1 MVPMPRNYQPR
12 NILTTDRTNLEKAFN
27 HRIETG
33 CSIRTACNLFGVKV
47 STLGDAFTRSL
58 KESDGRT
65 FVPKH
70 QNIKKVFTDAQEHF
84 IEEYSIKIS
93 RMFYGLSTRAFRRM
107 VLKYAEAVGSPA
119 ISDVWRRVGMATRDW
134 YYGYM
139 FRHPRLALKAP
150 EGMSLARAMAFNRVN
165 VEVFF
170 KAYVEAVER
179 HSFMPARIFNLDES
193 GLSTVMK
200 PCKVVCE
207 KGRPVAS
214 QVARERGNHM
224 TFVGIV
230 NAAGHGF
237 PPVFIIARKK
247 MHADFQRGTTPG
259 TTVLLQANG
268 WMDHECFVQTL
279 EHLHKVSYSSMENKI
294 LLIMDNAECHM
305 SIHAAE
311 YAIQHGIVIVTLP
324 PHTTAKLQPLDVSV
338 FGPFKS
344 VLRSIQDDFKLSNT
358 HVPITEHMLPEMACK
373 AWDKVCNV
381 TNITNGFRATGIFP
395 VNRNIFPD
403 DAFAG
408 AEVTEQAPP
417 DDDDDLPQTLAAP
430 LTPSSLE
437 PDQPQPGP
445 SGIGRMSPA
454 FFASAAST
462 PEAAPQPR
470 QTPTP
475 TASSPPILDVTPEA
489 VQPYPKAPPRPAARG
504 RKKIRACILTEDEEA
519 LDQLREKEKKKAA
532 REEKKR
538 RSEEKKREKKREQE
552 ARQAAKRRRRSEPV
566 EASSSDEEAA
576 DNPALCDDSSEYS
589 DEFAEELEHDAATY
603 PFVQKEPEVGD
614 FVLVQLVFKGKRS
627 EELVHFVAKVI
638 SLEEDGR
645 LQLDFLRIK
654 SPLLKDTFH
663 FPAIG
668 DVDSVDR
675 SRVLGVLTVS
685 TGTTQRQANL
695 IKVLPPLRD
704 FNMH

>member
-1 MVPMPRNYQPR
+1 
-12 NILTTDRTNLEKAFN
+12 
-27 HRIETG
+27 
-33 CSIRTACNLFGVKV
+33 
-47 STLGDAFTRSL
+47 
-58 KESDGRT
+58 
-65 FVPKH
+65 
-70 QNIKKVFTDAQEHF
+70 
-84 IEEYSIKIS
+84 
-93 RMFYGLSTRAFRRM
+93 
-107 VLKYAEAVGSPA
+107 
-119 ISDVWRRVGMATRDW
+119 
-134 YYGYM
+134 
-139 FRHPRLALKAP
+139 
-150 EGMSLARAMAFNRVN
+150 
-165 VEVFF
+165 
-170 KAYVEAVER
+170 
-179 HSFMPARIFNLDES
+179 
-193 GLSTVMK
+193 
-200 PCKVVCE
+200 
-207 KGRPVAS
+207 
-214 QVARERGNHM
+214 
-224 TFVGIV
+224 
-230 NAAGHGF
+230 
-237 PPVFIIARKK
+237 
-247 MHADFQRGTTPG
+247 
-259 TTVLLQANG
+259 
-268 WMDHECFVQTL
+268 MDHECFVQTL

-445 SGIGRMSPA
+445 SGIDSNSNSFISSNSRRHSR
-454 FFASAAST
+454 SCAALPEGSST
-462 PEAAPQPR
+462 PCCQGAQEDPR
-470 QTPTP
+470 
-475 TASSPPILDVTPEA
+475 
-489 VQPYPKAPPRPAARG
+489 
-504 RKKIRACILTEDEEA
+504 CILTEDEEA

-675 SRVLGVLTVS
+675 SRVSFVPRSHGSHASQLPAENILTTDRTNLEKAFNHRIETGCSIRTACNLFGVKVS
-685 TGTTQRQANL
+685 TLGDAFTRSLKESDGRTFVPKHQNIKKVFTDAQEHFIEEYSIKISRMFYGLSTRAFRRMVLKYAEAVGSPAISDVWRRVGMATRDWYYGYMFRHPRLALKAPEGMSLARAMAFNRVNVEVFFQGLRGSCRATQFHASQ
-695 IKVLPPLRD
+695 D
-704 FNMH
+704 FQLG

>member
-1 MVPMPRNYQPR
+1 
-12 NILTTDRTNLEKAFN
+12 
-27 HRIETG
+27 
-33 CSIRTACNLFGVKV
+33 
-47 STLGDAFTRSL
+47 
-58 KESDGRT
+58 
-65 FVPKH
+65 
-70 QNIKKVFTDAQEHF
+70 
-84 IEEYSIKIS
+84 
-93 RMFYGLSTRAFRRM
+93 
-107 VLKYAEAVGSPA
+107 
-119 ISDVWRRVGMATRDW
+119 
-134 YYGYM
+134 
-139 FRHPRLALKAP
+139 
-150 EGMSLARAMAFNRVN
+150 MAFNRVN

-538 RSEEKKREKKREQE
+538 RSEEKKREQE

-603 PFVQKEPEVGD
+603 PFVQKEPEAHTFQVTSKMPSMCCVPYCTGNYRKGPRVSIFSFPRDEVLAGQWLRSIKRDNFTPTNSSKQKAYELKIAFLVVLHLGMLELAGD
-614 FVLVQLVFKGKRS
+614 DEAKDAAGRTWWTRTADRMQGLCMR
-627 EELVHFVAKVI
+627 VHDSTNHAT
-638 SLEEDGR
+638 LTGR
-645 LQLDFLRIK
+645 MRTCHPQFL
-654 SPLLKDTFH
+654 
-663 FPAIG
+663 
-668 DVDSVDR
+668 
-675 SRVLGVLTVS
+675 
-685 TGTTQRQANL
+685 
-695 IKVLPPLRD
+695 LR
-704 FNMH
+704 F

>member
-200 PCKVVCE
+200 P
-207 KGRPVAS
+207 S
-214 QVARERGNHM
+214 
-224 TFVGIV
+224 
-230 NAAGHGF
+230 
-237 PPVFIIARKK
+237 
-247 MHADFQRGTTPG
+247 
-259 TTVLLQANG
+259 
-268 WMDHECFVQTL
+268 
-279 EHLHKVSYSSMENKI
+279 
-294 LLIMDNAECHM
+294 
-305 SIHAAE
+305 
-311 YAIQHGIVIVTLP
+311 
-324 PHTTAKLQPLDVSV
+324 KLQPLDVSV

-373 AWDKVCNV
+373 GLGQDSNSNSFISSNSRRHSRSCA
-381 TNITNGFRATGIFP
+381 A
-395 VNRNIFPD
+395 
-403 DAFAG
+403 
-408 AEVTEQAPP
+408 
-417 DDDDDLPQTLAAP
+417 LPEG
-430 LTPSSLE
+430 S
-437 PDQPQPGP
+437 
-445 SGIGRMSPA
+445 
-454 FFASAAST
+454 ST
-462 PEAAPQPR
+462 PCCQ
-470 QTPTP
+470 
-475 TASSPPILDVTPEA
+475 
-489 VQPYPKAPPRPAARG
+489 G

-519 LDQLREKEKKKAA
+519 LDQLR
-532 REEKKR
+532 
-538 RSEEKKREKKREQE
+538 
-552 ARQAAKRRRRSEPV
+552 
-566 EASSSDEEAA
+566 
-576 DNPALCDDSSEYS
+576 
-589 DEFAEELEHDAATY
+589 
-603 PFVQKEPEVGD
+603 
-614 FVLVQLVFKGKRS
+614 
-627 EELVHFVAKVI
+627 
-638 SLEEDGR
+638 
-645 LQLDFLRIK
+645 
-654 SPLLKDTFH
+654 
-663 FPAIG
+663 
-668 DVDSVDR
+668 
-675 SRVLGVLTVS
+675 
-685 TGTTQRQANL
+685 
-695 IKVLPPLRD
+695 
-704 FNMH
+704 

>member
-1 MVPMPRNYQPR
+1 
-12 NILTTDRTNLEKAFN
+12 
-27 HRIETG
+27 
-33 CSIRTACNLFGVKV
+33 
-47 STLGDAFTRSL
+47 
-58 KESDGRT
+58 
-65 FVPKH
+65 
-70 QNIKKVFTDAQEHF
+70 
-84 IEEYSIKIS
+84 
-93 RMFYGLSTRAFRRM
+93 
-107 VLKYAEAVGSPA
+107 
-119 ISDVWRRVGMATRDW
+119 
-134 YYGYM
+134 
-139 FRHPRLALKAP
+139 
-150 EGMSLARAMAFNRVN
+150 
-165 VEVFF
+165 
-170 KAYVEAVER
+170 
-179 HSFMPARIFNLDES
+179 
-193 GLSTVMK
+193 
-200 PCKVVCE
+200 
-207 KGRPVAS
+207 
-214 QVARERGNHM
+214 
-224 TFVGIV
+224 
-230 NAAGHGF
+230 
-237 PPVFIIARKK
+237 
-247 MHADFQRGTTPG
+247 
-259 TTVLLQANG
+259 
-268 WMDHECFVQTL
+268 MDHECFVQTL

-519 LDQLREKEKKKAA
+519 LDQLREKEKK
-532 REEKKR
+532 E
-538 RSEEKKREKKREQE
+538 
-552 ARQAAKRRRRSEPV
+552 
-566 EASSSDEEAA
+566 SSQRGEEA
-576 DNPALCDDSSEYS
+576 
-589 DEFAEELEHDAATY
+589 
-603 PFVQKEPEVGD
+603 EVGD

>member
-1 MVPMPRNYQPR
+1 MPRNYMPK
-12 NILTTDRTNLEKAFN
+12 NILTTDRTNLEKAFY
-27 HRIETG
+27 HRLETG

-47 STLGDAFTRSL
+47 STLGDAFTRS
-58 KESDGRT
+58 KAESDGKT

-70 QNIKKVFTDAQEHF
+70 QNVKKVFTDAQETL
-84 IEEYSIKIS
+84 IEEYSIKIA
-93 RMFYGLSTRAFRRM
+93 RMFYGLPTRAFRRM
-107 VLKYAEAVGSPA
+107 ILKYAEAVGSPC
-119 ISDVWRRVGMATRDW
+119 IPDGWKREGMATRDW

-150 EGMSLARAMAFNRVN
+150 EGMSLSRAMAFNRVN

-207 KGRPVAS
+207 RGRPVAS

-230 NAAGHGF
+230 NAAGQGF

-247 MHADFQRGTTPG
+247 MNADFQRGTTPG

-268 WMDHECFVQTL
+268 WMDHERFVQTL
-279 EHLHKVSYSSMENKI
+279 EHLHKVSYSSVENKI

-305 SIHAAE
+305 SIHVVE
-311 YAIQHGIVIVTLP
+311 YAIRHGIVIVTLP

-344 VLRSIQDDFKLSNT
+344 VLRSIQDDFKLSNP

-417 DDDDDLPQTLAAP
+417 DDDDDLPETVAAP
-430 LTPSSLE
+430 LTPVPSE

-454 FFASAAST
+454 SASRANS
-462 PEAAPQPR
+462 PEAALQPQ

-475 TASSPPILDVTPEA
+475 TPSSPPIPDITPEA
-489 VQPYPKAPPRPAARG
+489 VQPYPKARPRPAARG

-519 LDQLREKEKKKAA
+519 LSQLRDKEEKKAA

-538 RSEEKKREKKREQE
+538 RLQEKKRGQE
-552 ARQAAKRRRRSEPV
+552 ARQAVKKKRSEPV
-566 EASSSDEEAA
+566 EESSSDEEAV

-589 DEFAEELEHDAATY
+589 DEVAEELEFDAASY

-614 FVLVQLVFKGKRS
+614 FVLVQLLFQGKKS
-627 EELVHFVAKVI
+627 EELVHFVGKVI
-638 SLEEDGR
+638 SLEEDGQQ
-645 LQLDFLRIK
+645 LQVDFLRIR

-663 FPAIG
+663 FPDIG

-675 SRVLGVLTVS
+675 SSVLGVLTVS

>member
-33 CSIRTACNLFGVKV
+33 CSIRTACNLFGVK
-47 STLGDAFTRSL
+47 DAFTRSL

-119 ISDVWRRVGMATRDW
+119 ISDVWRRV
-134 YYGYM
+134 
-139 FRHPRLALKAP
+139 
-150 EGMSLARAMAFNRVN
+150 
-165 VEVFF
+165 
-170 KAYVEAVER
+170 
-179 HSFMPARIFNLDES
+179 
-193 GLSTVMK
+193 
-200 PCKVVCE
+200 
-207 KGRPVAS
+207 
-214 QVARERGNHM
+214 
-224 TFVGIV
+224 
-230 NAAGHGF
+230 
-237 PPVFIIARKK
+237 
-247 MHADFQRGTTPG
+247 
-259 TTVLLQANG
+259 
-268 WMDHECFVQTL
+268 
-279 EHLHKVSYSSMENKI
+279 
-294 LLIMDNAECHM
+294 
-305 SIHAAE
+305 
-311 YAIQHGIVIVTLP
+311 
-324 PHTTAKLQPLDVSV
+324 
-338 FGPFKS
+338 
-344 VLRSIQDDFKLSNT
+344 
-358 HVPITEHMLPEMACK
+358 EMACK

-645 LQLDFLRIK
+645 LQLDF
-654 SPLLKDTFH
+654 
-663 FPAIG
+663 
-668 DVDSVDR
+668 
-675 SRVLGVLTVS
+675 
-685 TGTTQRQANL
+685 
-695 IKVLPPLRD
+695 
-704 FNMH
+704 

>member
-1 MVPMPRNYQPR
+1 MSYPSCLAAMPRNYQPR
-12 NILTTDRTNLEKAFN
+12 NILTTDWTNLEKAFN
-27 HRIETG
+27 HRVETG
-33 CSIRTACNLFGVKV
+33 CSIRTASNLFGVKP

-65 FVPKH
+65 FVPKQ
-70 QNIKKVFTDAQEHF
+70 QNVKKVFTDAQELF
-84 IEEYSIKIS
+84 IEEYSIKIA
-93 RMFYGLSTRAFRRM
+93 RMFYGLPTRAFRRM

-119 ISDVWRRVGMATRDW
+119 IPDVWRREGMATRDW

-139 FRHPRLALKAP
+139 FRHPKLALKAP
-150 EGMSLARAMAFNRVN
+150 EGMSLSRAIAFNRVN

-207 KGRPVAS
+207 RGRPVAS

-247 MHADFQRGTTPG
+247 MNADFQRGTTPG

-268 WMDHECFVQTL
+268 WMDHERFVQTL
-279 EHLHKVSYSSMENKI
+279 EHLHKVSYSSVENKI

-305 SIHAAE
+305 SIRAVDLSCDQFRT
-311 YAIQHGIVIVTLP
+311 ISSSQTL
-324 PHTTAKLQPLDVSV
+324 TCPL
-338 FGPFKS
+338 
-344 VLRSIQDDFKLSNT
+344 RNICAR
-358 HVPITEHMLPEMACK
+358 EMACK

-403 DAFAG
+403 DAFLG

-417 DDDDDLPQTLAAP
+417 DDDDDDLPQTLAAP
-430 LTPSSLE
+430 LTPCSSE

-454 FFASAAST
+454 FSASAAST

-475 TASSPPILDVTPEA
+475 TPSSPSILDVTPEA
-489 VQPYPKAPPRPAARG
+489 VQPYPKAPPRPPARG

-519 LDQLREKEKKKAA
+519 LGQLREKEEKKAA

-538 RSEEKKREKKREQE
+538 RLEEKKREQE
-552 ARQAAKRRRRSEPV
+552 ARQAAKRRRSEAV

-589 DEFAEELEHDAATY
+589 DEFAEELEHDAASY

-614 FVLVQLVFKGKRS
+614 FVLVQLVFQKKRS
-627 EELVHFVAKVI
+627 EDLVHFVGKVI
-638 SLEEDGR
+638 SLEKDGR

-685 TGTTQRQANL
+685 TGTTQRQAKL

>member
-1 MVPMPRNYQPR
+1 M
-12 NILTTDRTNLEKAFN
+12 
-27 HRIETG
+27 G
-33 CSIRTACNLFGVKV
+33 
-47 STLGDAFTRSL
+47 GDAFTRSL

-200 PCKVVCE
+200 P
-207 KGRPVAS
+207 S
-214 QVARERGNHM
+214 
-224 TFVGIV
+224 
-230 NAAGHGF
+230 
-237 PPVFIIARKK
+237 
-247 MHADFQRGTTPG
+247 
-259 TTVLLQANG
+259 
-268 WMDHECFVQTL
+268 
-279 EHLHKVSYSSMENKI
+279 
-294 LLIMDNAECHM
+294 
-305 SIHAAE
+305 
-311 YAIQHGIVIVTLP
+311 
-324 PHTTAKLQPLDVSV
+324 KLQPLDVSV

-373 AWDKVCNV
+373 AWDK
-381 TNITNGFRATGIFP
+381 
-395 VNRNIFPD
+395 
-403 DAFAG
+403 
-408 AEVTEQAPP
+408 
-417 DDDDDLPQTLAAP
+417 
-430 LTPSSLE
+430 
-437 PDQPQPGP
+437 
-445 SGIGRMSPA
+445 
-454 FFASAAST
+454 
-462 PEAAPQPR
+462 
-470 QTPTP
+470 
-475 TASSPPILDVTPEA
+475 
-489 VQPYPKAPPRPAARG
+489 
-504 RKKIRACILTEDEEA
+504 
-519 LDQLREKEKKKAA
+519 LREKEKKKAA

-668 DVDSVDR
+668 MS
-675 SRVLGVLTVS
+675 TVS
-685 TGTTQRQANL
+685 TAAGCWGSSQSARG
-695 IKVLPPLRD
+695 PPND
-704 FNMH
+704 KQT

>member
-1 MVPMPRNYQPR
+1 MAKN
-12 NILTTDRTNLEKAFN
+12 LTFHLSYRAYAPHFTFV
-27 HRIETG
+27 
-33 CSIRTACNLFGVKV
+33 FFFQ
-47 STLGDAFTRSL
+47 DAFTRSV

-70 QNIKKVFTDAQEHF
+70 QNVKKVFTAAQEDL
-84 IEEYSIKIS
+84 IETHAINIA
-93 RMFYGLSTRAFRRM
+93 RMFYGLPTRAFRRM

-119 ISDVWRRVGMATRDW
+119 IPDVWRNEGMATRDW

-150 EGMSLARAMAFNRVN
+150 EGMSLARAIAFNRVN

-237 PPVFIIARKK
+237 PPVFIVARKK
-247 MHADFQRGTTPG
+247 MNADFQRATTPG

-268 WMDHECFVQTL
+268 WMDHERFVQTL
-279 EHLHKVSYSSMENKI
+279 EHLHKVSYSSVENKI

-305 SIHAAE
+305 NIHAVE
-311 YAIQHGIVIVTLP
+311 YAIRHGIVIVTLP

-344 VLRSIQDDFKLSNT
+344 VLRSIQDDFKLSNP

-381 TNITNGFRATGIFP
+381 TNIANGFRATGIFP

-430 LTPSSLE
+430 LTPSSSGLSSE
-437 PDQPQPGP
+437 PDEPQPGP

-454 FFASAAST
+454 FSASGAST

-475 TASSPPILDVTPEA
+475 TASSPSPPLGISPEA
-489 VQPYPKAPPRPAARG
+489 VQPYPKARPRPAARG

-519 LDQLREKEKKKAA
+519 LGQLREKEEKKAA

-552 ARQAAKRRRRSEPV
+552 ARQAAKRRRRPEP
-566 EASSSDEEAA
+566 ASSSDEEAA
-576 DNPALCDDSSEYS
+576 DNPAPNALCDDSSEYS
-589 DEFAEELEHDAATY
+589 DELAEELEHDAASY
-603 PFVQKEPEVGD
+603 PFVQKEPEV
-614 FVLVQLVFKGKRS
+614 
-627 EELVHFVAKVI
+627 
-638 SLEEDGR
+638 
-645 LQLDFLRIK
+645 
-654 SPLLKDTFH
+654 
-663 FPAIG
+663 
-668 DVDSVDR
+668 
-675 SRVLGVLTVS
+675 
-685 TGTTQRQANL
+685 
-695 IKVLPPLRD
+695 RD
-704 FNMH
+704 FFLIFQNLYPSLDYVHLLHKQV

>member
-200 PCKVVCE
+200 P
-207 KGRPVAS
+207 S
-214 QVARERGNHM
+214 
-224 TFVGIV
+224 
-230 NAAGHGF
+230 
-237 PPVFIIARKK
+237 
-247 MHADFQRGTTPG
+247 
-259 TTVLLQANG
+259 
-268 WMDHECFVQTL
+268 
-279 EHLHKVSYSSMENKI
+279 
-294 LLIMDNAECHM
+294 
-305 SIHAAE
+305 
-311 YAIQHGIVIVTLP
+311 
-324 PHTTAKLQPLDVSV
+324 KLQPLDVSV

-445 SGIGRMSPA
+445 SGIDSNSNSFISSNSRRHSR
-454 FFASAAST
+454 SCAALPEGSST
-462 PEAAPQPR
+462 PCCQ
-470 QTPTP
+470 
-475 TASSPPILDVTPEA
+475 
-489 VQPYPKAPPRPAARG
+489 G

-603 PFVQKEPEVGD
+603 PFVQKEPE
-614 FVLVQLVFKGKRS
+614 GKRS
-627 EELVHFVAKVI
+627 EELVPFVAKVI

-675 SRVLGVLTVS
+675 SRVLGVS
-685 TGTTQRQANL
+685 QSARG
-695 IKVLPPLRD
+695 PPND
-704 FNMH
+704 KQT

>member
-1 MVPMPRNYQPR
+1 MLPTLP
-12 NILTTDRTNLEKAFN
+12 
-27 HRIETG
+27 
-33 CSIRTACNLFGVKV
+33 LFYFFQ
-47 STLGDAFTRSL
+47 DAFTRSL

-84 IEEYSIKIS
+84 IEEYSIKIA
-93 RMFYGLSTRAFRRM
+93 RMFYGLPTRAFRRM

-119 ISDVWRRVGMATRDW
+119 IPDVWRREGMATRDW

-150 EGMSLARAMAFNRVN
+150 EGMSLSRAMAFNRVN

-207 KGRPVAS
+207 RGRPVAS

-230 NAAGHGF
+230 NAAGQGF

-247 MHADFQRGTTPG
+247 MNADFQRGATPG

-268 WMDHECFVQTL
+268 WMDHERFVQTL
-279 EHLHKVSYSSMENKI
+279 EHLHKVSYSSVENKI

-305 SIHAAE
+305 SIHAVE

-344 VLRSIQDDFKLSNT
+344 VLRSIQDDFKLSNP

-430 LTPSSLE
+430 LTPSSSE

-454 FFASAAST
+454 FSASAAST

-519 LDQLREKEKKKAA
+519 LGQLREKEEKKAA

-589 DEFAEELEHDAATY
+589 DEFVEELEHDAASY
-603 PFVQKEPEVGD
+603 PFVQKEPEV
-614 FVLVQLVFKGKRS
+614 
-627 EELVHFVAKVI
+627 
-638 SLEEDGR
+638 
-645 LQLDFLRIK
+645 
-654 SPLLKDTFH
+654 
-663 FPAIG
+663 
-668 DVDSVDR
+668 
-675 SRVLGVLTVS
+675 
-685 TGTTQRQANL
+685 
-695 IKVLPPLRD
+695 RD
-704 FNMH
+704 FFLIFQNL

>member
-1 MVPMPRNYQPR
+1 MPRNYQPR
-12 NILTTDRTNLEKAFN
+12 NILTTDRTNLEKAFY
-27 HRIETG
+27 HRLETG

-47 STLGDAFTRSL
+47 STLGDAFTRSI

-70 QNIKKVFTDAQEHF
+70 QNVKKVFTDAQERL
-84 IEEYSIKIS
+84 IEEYSIEIA
-93 RMFYGLSTRAFRRM
+93 RMFYGLPTRAFRRM
-107 VLKYAEAVGSPA
+107 ILKYAEAVGSPSIPDA
-119 ISDVWRRVGMATRDW
+119 WKREGMATRDW

-150 EGMSLARAMAFNRVN
+150 EGMSLSRAMAFNRVN

-207 KGRPVAS
+207 RGRPVAS
-214 QVARERGNHM
+214 QVARERCNHM

-247 MHADFQRGTTPG
+247 MNADFQRGTTPG

-268 WMDHECFVQTL
+268 WIDHECFVQTL
-279 EHLHKVSYSSMENKI
+279 EHLHKVSYSSVENKI

-305 SIHAAE
+305 SIHVVE

-344 VLRSIQDDFKLSNT
+344 VLRSIQDDFKLSNP

-417 DDDDDLPQTLAAP
+417 DDDDDLPQTVAAP
-430 LTPSSLE
+430 LTPVPSE

-454 FFASAAST
+454 FSASAS
-462 PEAAPQPR
+462 R
-470 QTPTP
+470 TPTP
-475 TASSPPILDVTPEA
+475 TPSSPPIPDVTPEA
-489 VQPYPKAPPRPAARG
+489 VQPYPKARPRPAARG

-519 LDQLREKEKKKAA
+519 LSQLRDKEEKKAA

-538 RSEEKKREKKREQE
+538 RLQEKKR
-552 ARQAAKRRRRSEPV
+552 
-566 EASSSDEEAA
+566 
-576 DNPALCDDSSEYS
+576 
-589 DEFAEELEHDAATY
+589 
-603 PFVQKEPEVGD
+603 GWWD
-614 FVLVQLVFKGKRS
+614 FVLVQLLFQGKRS
-627 EELVHFVAKVI
+627 EELVHFVGKVI
-638 SLEEDGR
+638 SLEEDGQQ
-645 LQLDFLRIK
+645 LQLDFLRIR